1 MKKTLY
7 TFTLAAVALC
17 LAACSSTSHLLE
29 GETLYRGIKEL
40 DYNQPAPQQA
50 DTAREGVI
58 TALADAYT
66 KVEGLLTGNGKAAP
80 TAQSEQQKRDSLK
93 RASRMDMEAGAE
105 AKDEVEAVLAYAPNG
120 ALMGSSH
127 VTHPFPVRLWIY
139 NRYVDSHRRFG
150 RWMFRHFAATPVYVS
165 TVNPRTRCTVAQNTL
180 RGRGYFQARVS
191 HDTIPM
197 KHPRKAKLSYRVET
211 GPLFHLDSI
220 AYLHFPQRA
229 DSIIR
234 ATMPR
239 HRLLSR
245 GDPFSVA
252 MLDKERTRLSDAF
265 RNAGYYYFRPS
276 YITYKA
282 DTLQAPLRVS
292 LQVRPSE
299 SAPERALHPYYIGD
313 TRLTVLKNGL
323 AVPTDSIT
331 WRRFIYRY
339 STSGR
344 RAPLHPVAIMR
355 HSTMRRGDLY
365 SLQNEER
372 MKQKMLSMNIFST
385 LNIRYVPRDSSL
397 TCDTLDLDIQ
407 AMLAK
412 PYDGEFQ
419 AGLTGKSNGQ
429 VGPGVT
435 FGMKKHNAFRGAET
449 LGLKLWG
456 SYEWQTG
463 TDVPSDRSL
472 LNSYEY
478 GANISVSWPRLMPF
492 FLESKMS
499 HRTTSTDIQLDGRSM
514 NRAGYFGRVSLSA
527 SLSYSLQNGTNE
539 RHQFTLLSLDY
550 QTLRHTTARFDSITS
565 ANQALYV
572 SMRDQFVPS
581 MEYTYTWTS
590 KRHHPRT
597 LRVSVKEA
605 GNLTSLVYAAC
616 GQDLG
621 EKGKRLLGVPFA
633 QYIRLSA
640 QYTHRFPLT
649 RRSSLAARVMGGV
662 AYSYGN
668 AVIAPYSDLFTVGGA
683 CSVRAFS
690 VRSIGPGR
698 HHPQDSRYSYV
709 DQAGDMKLE
718 ANVEYRFPIVGK
730 LYGAT
735 FLDAGNVWLLR
746 RTAGMEEG
754 HFSLRHLGR
763 DIALGT
769 GAGLRYDL
777 DFLVI
782 RFDVGV
788 GIHAPYSTGRS
799 GYYNMPRFS
808 RSLGYHLAIG
818 YPF

>member
-1 MKKTLY
+1 MRKTLN
-7 TFTLAAVALC
+7 TLTLTLAVLC
-17 LAACSSTSHLLE
+17 LASCSTTSHLLE
-29 GETLYRGIKEL
+29 GETLYRGISQM
-40 DYNQPAPQQA
+40 DYNQPAAQPE
-50 DTAREGVI
+50 DTTREGVI

-66 KVEGLLTGNGKAAP
+66 KVEGLLTGDTKAA
-80 TAQSEQQKRDSLK
+80 QGMQDDQQRRDSLK
-93 RASRMDMEAGAE
+93 RASRQDMLACAE
-105 AKDEVEAVLAYAPNG
+105 AREEVEAVLAYAPNG

-165 TVNPRTRCTVAQNTL
+165 TVNPKTRCTVAQNTL
-180 RGRGYFQARVS
+180 RGRGFFQARVT

-197 KHPRKAKLSYRVET
+197 KHPRKAKLAYHVET

-220 AYLHFPQRA
+220 AYVHFPHRA
-229 DSIIR
+229 DSIIA

-239 HRLLSR
+239 KRLLQR
-245 GDPFSVA
+245 GNPFSVST
-252 MLDKERTRLSDAF
+252 LDQERTRLSDAF
-265 RNAGYYYFRPS
+265 RNAGYYYFRPA
-276 YITYKA
+276 YITFRA
-282 DTLQAPLRVS
+282 DTLQAPLRVA
-292 LQVRPSE
+292 LQVQPSA
-299 SAPERALHPYYIGD
+299 SAPLNALHPYYIGS
-313 TRLTVLKNGL
+313 TRLTVLQNGL
-323 AVPTDSIT
+323 IQPTDSLT
-331 WRRFIYRY
+331 RRGFTYRY

-344 RAPLHPVAIMR
+344 RAPLHPGAVLR
-355 HSTMRRGDLY
+355 HSTMRRGDLF
-365 SLQNEER
+365 SQRAEEQMR
-372 MKQKMLSMNIFST
+372 QKLLSMNLFST
-385 LNIRYVPRDSSL
+385 LNIRYVPRDSTFSG
-397 TCDTLDLDIQ
+397 DTLDVDIQ

-419 AGLTGKSNGQ
+419 AGLTAKSNGQ

-449 LGLKLWG
+449 LGMKVWG

-463 TDVPSDRSL
+463 TDVPQTRSL

-478 GANISVSWPRLMPF
+478 GAQLSVSWPRLMPF
-492 FLESKMS
+492 FLERRMH
-499 HRTTSTDIQLDGRSM
+499 HRTTSTDVQLDARSM
-514 NRAGYFGRVSLSA
+514 SRAGYFRRVSLSA
-527 SLSYSLQNGTNE
+527 SLSYSIQNGTNE
-539 RHQFTLLSLDY
+539 RHDFTLLSLDY
-550 QTLRHTTARFDSITS
+550 QALQHTTARFDSITN

-590 KRHHPRT
+590 KRHHPRS

-605 GNLTSLVYAAC
+605 GNLTSLLYAAC

-621 EKGKRLLGVPFA
+621 QRGKRMLGVPFA
-633 QYIRLSA
+633 QYLRATA

-649 RRSSLAARVMGGV
+649 RNSSLAARVMGGV

-668 AVIAPYSDLFTVGGA
+668 AVLPPYSDLFTVGGA

-698 HHPQDSRYSYV
+698 HHPRESQYSYV

-730 LYGAT
+730 LYGAA

-746 RTAGMEEG
+746 RTEGMEDG
-754 HFSLRHLGR
+754 QFSLRHLGR

-788 GIHAPYSTGRS
+788 GLHAPYDTGRK
-799 GYYNMPRFS
+799 GYYNLTRFS

>member
-1 MKKTLY
+1 MTHITRTLM
-7 TFTLAAVALC
+7 LAAAVLL
-17 LAACSSTSHLLE
+17 LAACSTTSHLLE
-29 GETLYRGIKEL
+29 DETLYRGIKDLE
-40 DYNQPAPQQA
+40 YNQPAAQAA
-50 DTAREGVI
+50 DTTHEGVI

-66 KVEGLLTGNGKAAP
+66 KVEGLLKGESLVHPST
-80 TAQSEQQKRDSLK
+80 QSEQEKRDSLK
-93 RASRMDMEAGAE
+93 RAGRADQQAAAE
-105 AKDEVEAVLAYAPNG
+105 AKEEVEAVLAYAPNG

-150 RWMFRHFAATPVYVS
+150 RWMFRHFAATPVYIS

-180 RGRGYFQARVS
+180 RGRDYFQARVT

-197 KHPRKAKLSYRVET
+197 SHPRKAKLSYRVDT

-220 AYLHFPQRA
+220 AYQHFPQHA
-229 DSIIR
+229 DSIVR

-239 HRLLSR
+239 RPLLMR
-245 GDPFSVA
+245 GAPFSVA
-252 MLDKERTRLSDAF
+252 TLDKERTRLSDAF
-265 RNAGYYYFRPS
+265 RNAGYYYFRPAH
-276 YITYKA
+276 ITFRA
-282 DTLQAPLRVS
+282 DTLQAPLRVA

-299 SAPERALHPYYIGD
+299 SAPQNAMRPYYIGR

-323 AVPTDSIT
+323 PQVTDSLT
-331 WRRFIYRY
+331 LRRLTYRF
-339 STSGR
+339 STSGKR
-344 RAPLHPVAIMR
+344 PPLHPGAVMR
-355 HSTMRRGDLY
+355 HSTLRQGDLY
-365 SLQNEER
+365 SQRAEEQ
-372 MKQKMLSMNIFST
+372 MQQKLLSTNLFST
-385 LNIRYVPRDSSL
+385 LNIRYVPRDSTQSG
-397 TCDTLDLDIQ
+397 DTLDLDIQ
-407 AMLAK
+407 GMLTK

-419 AGLTGKSNGQ
+419 AGLTAKSNGQ

-435 FGMKKHNAFRGAET
+435 FGMKKHNAFRGGET
-449 LGLKLWG
+449 LGLKAWG

-463 TDVPSDRSL
+463 ADVPQDRSL

-478 GANISVSWPRLMPF
+478 GANLSVSWPRLMPF
-492 FLESKMS
+492 FLERKMR
-499 HRTTSTDIQLDGRSM
+499 HRTTSTDVQLDGRAMS
-514 NRAGYFGRVSLSA
+514 RAGYFGRVSVSA
-527 SLSYSLQNGTNE
+527 SLSYNIQNGTNE
-539 RHQFTLLSLDY
+539 QHKLTLVSLDY
-550 QTLRHTTARFDSITS
+550 QTLQHTTARFDSITH

-581 MEYTYTWTS
+581 MEYSYTWTS
-590 KRHHPRT
+590 KKHHPRS
-597 LRVSVKEA
+597 LRVTVKEA

-616 GQDLG
+616 GQPLDR
-621 EKGKRLLGVPFA
+621 KGKRMLGVPFA
-633 QYIRLSA
+633 QYLRGTV

-649 RRSSLAARVMGGV
+649 RRSSLATRVMGGV

-668 AVIAPYSDLFTVGGA
+668 AVVPPYSDLFTVGGA

-698 HHPQDSRYSYV
+698 HHPSESQYSYV

-730 LYGAT
+730 LYGAA

-746 RTAGMEEG
+746 RTAGMEDG
-754 HFSLRHLGR
+754 QFSLSHLGR

-769 GAGLRYDL
+769 GAGIRYDL

-782 RFDVGV
+782 RFDLGV
-788 GIHAPYSTGRS
+788 GLHAPYDTGRS
-799 GYYNMPRFS
+799 DYYNMTRFS

>member
-1 MKKTLY
+1 
-7 TFTLAAVALC
+7 
-17 LAACSSTSHLLE
+17 
-29 GETLYRGIKEL
+29 
-40 DYNQPAPQQA
+40 
-50 DTAREGVI
+50 
-58 TALADAYT
+58 
-66 KVEGLLTGNGKAAP
+66 
-80 TAQSEQQKRDSLK
+80 
-93 RASRMDMEAGAE
+93 
-105 AKDEVEAVLAYAPNG
+105 
-120 ALMGSSH
+120 
-127 VTHPFPVRLWIY
+127 
-139 NRYVDSHRRFG
+139 
-150 RWMFRHFAATPVYVS
+150 
-165 TVNPRTRCTVAQNTL
+165 
-180 RGRGYFQARVS
+180 
-191 HDTIPM
+191 
-197 KHPRKAKLSYRVET
+197 
-211 GPLFHLDSI
+211 
-220 AYLHFPQRA
+220 
-229 DSIIR
+229 
-234 ATMPR
+234 
-239 HRLLSR
+239 
-245 GDPFSVA
+245 
-252 MLDKERTRLSDAF
+252 
-265 RNAGYYYFRPS
+265 
-276 YITYKA
+276 
-282 DTLQAPLRVS
+282 
-292 LQVRPSE
+292 
-299 SAPERALHPYYIGD
+299 
-313 TRLTVLKNGL
+313 
-323 AVPTDSIT
+323 
-331 WRRFIYRY
+331 
-339 STSGR
+339 
-344 RAPLHPVAIMR
+344 
-355 HSTMRRGDLY
+355 
-365 SLQNEER
+365 
-372 MKQKMLSMNIFST
+372 
-385 LNIRYVPRDSSL
+385 
-397 TCDTLDLDIQ
+397 
-407 AMLAK
+407 
-412 PYDGEFQ
+412 
-419 AGLTGKSNGQ
+419 
-429 VGPGVT
+429 
-435 FGMKKHNAFRGAET
+435 
-449 LGLKLWG
+449 
-456 SYEWQTG
+456 
-463 TDVPSDRSL
+463 
-472 LNSYEY
+472 
-478 GANISVSWPRLMPF
+478 
-492 FLESKMS
+492 
-499 HRTTSTDIQLDGRSM
+499 
-514 NRAGYFGRVSLSA
+514 
-527 SLSYSLQNGTNE
+527 
-539 RHQFTLLSLDY
+539 
-550 QTLRHTTARFDSITS
+550 
-565 ANQALYV
+565 
-572 SMRDQFVPS
+572 MRDQFVPS

-754 HFSLRHLGR
+754 QFSLRHLGR

>member
-1 MKKTLY
+1 
-7 TFTLAAVALC
+7 
-17 LAACSSTSHLLE
+17 
-29 GETLYRGIKEL
+29 
-40 DYNQPAPQQA
+40 
-50 DTAREGVI
+50 
-58 TALADAYT
+58 
-66 KVEGLLTGNGKAAP
+66 
-80 TAQSEQQKRDSLK
+80 
-93 RASRMDMEAGAE
+93 
-105 AKDEVEAVLAYAPNG
+105 
-120 ALMGSSH
+120 
-127 VTHPFPVRLWIY
+127 
-139 NRYVDSHRRFG
+139 
-150 RWMFRHFAATPVYVS
+150 
-165 TVNPRTRCTVAQNTL
+165 
-180 RGRGYFQARVS
+180 
-191 HDTIPM
+191 
-197 KHPRKAKLSYRVET
+197 
-211 GPLFHLDSI
+211 
-220 AYLHFPQRA
+220 
-229 DSIIR
+229 
-234 ATMPR
+234 
-239 HRLLSR
+239 
-245 GDPFSVA
+245 
-252 MLDKERTRLSDAF
+252 
-265 RNAGYYYFRPS
+265 
-276 YITYKA
+276 
-282 DTLQAPLRVS
+282 
-292 LQVRPSE
+292 
-299 SAPERALHPYYIGD
+299 
-313 TRLTVLKNGL
+313 
-323 AVPTDSIT
+323 
-331 WRRFIYRY
+331 
-339 STSGR
+339 
-344 RAPLHPVAIMR
+344 
-355 HSTMRRGDLY
+355 MRRGDLY

-550 QTLRHTTARFDSITS
+550 QALRHTTARFDSITS

-649 RRSSLAARVMGGV
+649 RRSSLATRVMGGV

-754 HFSLRHLGR
+754 QFSLRHLGR

>member
-1 MKKTLY
+1 MRKGTH
-7 TFTLAAVALC
+7 TITLALAALC
-17 LAACSSTSHLLE
+17 LAACSTTSHLLE

-40 DYNQPAPQQA
+40 EYNQP
-50 DTAREGVI
+50 DTQPSDTTREGVI
-58 TALADAYT
+58 TALANAYT
-66 KVEGLLTGNGKAAP
+66 KVEGLLTGGARTTPNVRD
-80 TAQSEQQKRDSLK
+80 EQERRDSLK
-93 RASRMDMEAGAE
+93 RAGRADTQASAE
-105 AKDEVEAVLAYAPNG
+105 AREEVEAVLSYAPNG
-120 ALMGSSH
+120 SLMGSSR

-139 NRYVDSHRRFG
+139 NRYVGCRHRFG

-197 KHPRKAKLSYRVET
+197 SHPRKAKLSYHVET
-211 GPLFHLDSI
+211 GPLFHLDSV

-252 MLDKERTRLSDAF
+252 MLDKERTRLANAF
-265 RNAGYYYFRPS
+265 RNAGYYYFRPA
-276 YITYKA
+276 YITFRA
-282 DTLQAPLRVS
+282 DTLQAPLRVA
-292 LQVRPSE
+292 LRVEPSG
-299 SAPERALHPYYIGD
+299 SAPQRALRPYHIGAL
-313 TRLTVLKNGL
+313 RLTVLQNGL
-323 AVPTDSIT
+323 PVPTDSMAHRGFT
-331 WRRFIYRY
+331 YRY
-339 STSGR
+339 STSGK
-344 RAPLHPVAIMR
+344 RAPLHPGAILR
-355 HSTMRRGDLY
+355 HCTIRRGDLFNQQTEEQMRQKLVST
-365 SLQNEER
+365 SL
-372 MKQKMLSMNIFST
+372 FSA
-385 LNIRYVPRDSSL
+385 LNIQYVPRDTASGG
-397 TCDTLDLDIQ
+397 DTLDVEIQ

-419 AGLTGKSNGQ
+419 AGVTGKSNGQ
-429 VGPGVT
+429 VGPGAT
-435 FGMKKHNAFRGAET
+435 FGMKKHNAFRGGET
-449 LGLKLWG
+449 LGLKAWG

-463 TDVPSDRSL
+463 ADTPSDRSL

-478 GANISVSWPRLMPF
+478 GASLSVSWPRLMPF
-492 FLESKMS
+492 FLERRMRR
-499 HRTTSTDIQLDGRSM
+499 RTTSTDVQLDARSM

-527 SLSYSLQNGTNE
+527 SLSYSVQNGTNE
-539 RHQFTLLSLDY
+539 RHEFTLLSLDY
-550 QTLRHTTARFDSITS
+550 QSLQHTTARFDSITN

-572 SMRDQFVPS
+572 SMRDQLVPS

-590 KRHHPRT
+590 KRHHPRS
-597 LRVSVKEA
+597 LRVSVKES

-616 GQDLG
+616 GQSVH
-621 EKGKRLLGVPFA
+621 EKGKRMMGVPFA
-633 QYIRLSA
+633 QYLRATA

-649 RRSSLAARVMGGV
+649 RRSCLAARVMGGV

-668 AVIAPYSDLFTVGGA
+668 AVIPPYSDLFTVGGA
-683 CSVRAFS
+683 CSVRAFG

-698 HHPQDSRYSYV
+698 HHPGESQYSYV

-730 LYGAT
+730 LYGAA

-746 RTAGMEEG
+746 RTEGMQDG
-754 HFSLRHLGR
+754 QFSLARLGR

-788 GIHAPYSTGRS
+788 GLHAPYDTGRH
-799 GYYNMPRFS
+799 GYYNMTSFP

>member
-1 MKKTLY
+1 MRKIIHALILTI
-7 TFTLAAVALC
+7 AVLS
-17 LAACSSTSHLLE
+17 LSACSTTSNLLE
-29 GETLYRGIKEL
+29 GETLYRGIKGLE
-40 DYNQPAPQQA
+40 YNQPATQEA
-50 DTAREGVI
+50 DTIREGVI
-58 TALADAYT
+58 TALADAYS
-66 KVEGLLTGNGKAAP
+66 KVEGLLTGDIKAAQP
-80 TAQSEQQKRDSLK
+80 QQSEQEKRDSLK
-93 RASRMDMEAGAE
+93 RASRIDQLASAE
-105 AKDEVEAVLAYAPNG
+105 AKEEVEAVLAYAPNG

-139 NRYVDSHRRFG
+139 NRYVNSRRRFG
-150 RWMFRHFAATPVYVS
+150 RWMFRHFAATPVYIS
-165 TVNPRTRCTVAQNTL
+165 TVNPKTRCTVAQNTL
-180 RGRGYFQARVS
+180 RGKGYFQAHVT

-197 KHPRKAKLSYRVET
+197 NHPRKAKLTYRVET

-220 AYLHFPQRA
+220 AYQLFSQRA
-229 DSIIR
+229 DSIIK

-239 HRLLSR
+239 KRLLSR
-245 GDPFSVA
+245 GDPFCVA
-252 MLDKERTRLSDAF
+252 TLDKERTRLSETF
-265 RNAGYYYFRPS
+265 RNAGYYFFRPS
-276 YITYKA
+276 YITFRA
-282 DTLQAPLRVS
+282 DTLQAPLRVA
-292 LQVRPSE
+292 LQVRPSD
-299 SAPERALHPYYIGD
+299 SAPRDALHPYYIGN
-313 TRLTVLKNGL
+313 TRLTVLQNGL
-323 AVPTDSIT
+323 TQVTDSISVKKFT
-331 WRRFIYRY
+331 YRY
-339 STSGR
+339 STSGK
-344 RAPLHPVAIMR
+344 RAPLHAGTVMR
-355 HSTMRRGDLY
+355 HCTMKRGDLF
-365 SLQNEER
+365 SQQAEEQ
-372 MKQKMLSMNIFST
+372 MQKKLLSTNLFSA
-385 LNIRYVPRDSSL
+385 LNIRYVPRDSSF
-397 TCDTLDLDIQ
+397 TGDTLDLDIQ

-419 AGLTGKSNGQ
+419 AGLTAKSNGQ
-429 VGPGVT
+429 VGPGIT
-435 FGMKKHNAFRGAET
+435 FGMKKHNAFRGGET
-449 LGLKLWG
+449 LGLKAWG

-463 TDVPSDRSL
+463 ADVPQDRSL

-478 GANISVSWPRLMPF
+478 GANLSLSWPRLIPF
-492 FLESKMS
+492 FLERRKPY
-499 HRTTSTDIQLDGRSM
+499 RTTSTDVQLDGRAMS
-514 NRAGYFGRVSLSA
+514 RAGYFSRVSLST
-527 SLSYSLQNGTNE
+527 SFSYTIQNGTNE
-539 RHQFTLLSLDY
+539 QHQFTLLSLDY
-550 QTLRHTTARFDSITS
+550 QSLQHTTARFDSITN

-590 KRHHPRT
+590 KKHHPRS

-616 GQDLG
+616 GQDLSR
-621 EKGKRLLGVPFA
+621 KGKKMLGVPFA
-633 QYIRLSA
+633 QYLRVTA

-649 RRSSLAARVMGGV
+649 RRSSLATRVMGGV

-668 AVIAPYSDLFTVGGA
+668 AVIPPYSDLFTVGGA

-698 HHPQDSRYSYV
+698 HHPGKSQYSYV

-746 RTAGMEEG
+746 RTDNMEEG
-754 HFSLRHLGR
+754 QFSLRHLGR

-788 GIHAPYSTGRS
+788 GLHAPYDTGKS
-799 GYYNMPRFS
+799 GYYNMTRFS